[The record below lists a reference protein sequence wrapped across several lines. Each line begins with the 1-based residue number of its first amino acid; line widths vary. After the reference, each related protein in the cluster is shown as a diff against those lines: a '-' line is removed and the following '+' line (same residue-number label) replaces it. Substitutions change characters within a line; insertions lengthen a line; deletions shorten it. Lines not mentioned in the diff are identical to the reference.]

1 MCRSCISSACGGE
14 ERKFTPQH
22 HRHDAASTRR
32 RISTTMRRYATCLQ
46 PAHPAPT
53 PPIDAPGEP
62 PAIKMPMTRS
72 IRCRLPAPLAYQ
84 QLQRKNHLLGLEPSR
99 CGPPLNGPIAMHVF
113 LVRRPRSLSR
123 RRGGRLAGRGVTKQA
138 PECFATT
145 SKGGAFSIIA
155 HFFVDLGKLSCHPG
169 QLTLPSAACRSSAS
183 LSRPPLLHAASP
195 WTLATL
201 QLAAA
206 GDSRVSLSPVQIPL
220 LPPGNLSAS
229 SMFVSNQKQPIA
241 RHGSSSSSR
250 FASSY
255 IAFFFRHP
263 AAMRSSHQQACQSHI
278 SPSNCSINR
287 LSRFTSVHHTALCPS
302 GVSHSCV
309 SLQG

>member
-1 MCRSCISSACGGE
+1 MCRSCISSACGGGE

-155 HFFVDLGKLSCHPG
+155 HFFVDLGKLSCHPRPTDVAKRG
-169 QLTLPSAACRSSAS
+169 MQVQRVPQPPTVAARCQPVDPRDPSARS
-183 LSRPPLLHAASP
+183 P
-195 WTLATL
+195 
-201 QLAAA
+201 
-206 GDSRVSLSPVQIPL
+206 GSLSPVQLIV
-220 LPPGNLSAS
+220 NHQALSVSITNVCEQPKATNRTPWLVVVIS
-229 SMFVSNQKQPIA
+229 LCFFV
-241 RHGSSSSSR
+241 
-250 FASSY
+250 Y
-255 IAFFFRHP
+255 CLFFFSP
-263 AAMRSSHQQACQSHI
+263 SSHALIASTSLSITHLSFKLLNQSLVQVHVG
-278 SPSNCSINR
+278 PSHGAMP
-287 LSRFTSVHHTALCPS
+287 FW
-302 GVSHSCV
+302 GVPNSSV

>member
-14 ERKFTPQH
+14 ERKSTPQH

-201 QLAAA
+201 QLAAQ
-206 GDSRVSLSPVQIPL
+206 GLSLLCNSSSTTRHS
-220 LPPGNLSAS
+220 LSAS
-229 SMFVSNQKQPIA
+229 PMFVSNQKQPIA

-255 IAFFFRHP
+255 IAFFFSP
-263 AAMRSSHQQACQSHI
+263 SSHALIASTSLSITHLFFKLLNQSLVQVHVG
-278 SPSNCSINR
+278 PSHGAMP
-287 LSRFTSVHHTALCPS
+287 FW
-302 GVSHSCV
+302 GVPNSSV